1 MFACQKCY
9 LKIINEASVEETCSK
24 TPRPKQS
31 RLVSEYPVF
40 KKKKSNEMSNVG
52 KK

>member
-40 KKKKSNEMSNVG
+40 KKKSNEMSNVG